1 MHVKKLSIQNLI
13 ECSFYWNQVSTIL
26 NIYALK
32 DAKRSFDSLLID
44 RYYVLIREKG
54 KGSRLSWRLK

>member
-1 MHVKKLSIQNLI
+1 MSVKKSSIQNLV
-13 ECSFYWNQVSTIL
+13 EGSFYWNQVSTIL

>member
-1 MHVKKLSIQNLI
+1 MPVKKLSIQNLI

-32 DAKRSFDSLLID
+32 DAKRSLDSLLID